1 MTVNISKFS
10 KEAFEESKPFTPV
23 DPLGNELEGVKIWVR
38 SSKAEEPAKIVERTA
53 NELNSRQFESQK
65 TGKLRVMSFKRI
77 ESLDTDLACSVV
89 TNFEGISTDNG
100 PLEYNEENKRALL
113 TDYEWI
119 RKQVLDKAN
128 EADFFYKSSSEA

>member
-10 KEAFEESKPFTPV
+10 KESFEEAKPFTPV

-38 SSKAEEPAKIVERTA
+38 SSKAVEPAKIVERTA

-65 TGKLRVMSFKRI
+65 TGKLKPISFKRI
-77 ESLDTDLACSVV
+77 ESLDIDLACSVV
-89 TNFEGISTDNG
+89 TNFSGLANDNG
-100 PLEYNEENKRALL
+100 PIEYSEENKRQLL
-113 TDYEWI
+113 IDYEWL

-128 EADFFYKSSSEA
+128 EVDFFYKSE